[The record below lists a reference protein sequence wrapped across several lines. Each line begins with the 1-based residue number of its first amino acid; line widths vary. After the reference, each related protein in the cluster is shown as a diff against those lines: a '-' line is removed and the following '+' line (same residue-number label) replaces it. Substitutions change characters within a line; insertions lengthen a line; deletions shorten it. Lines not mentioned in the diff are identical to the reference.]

1 MPVVEKFNPV
11 KSPSLYSLTTE
22 LSDALAEIYVDE
34 ETGEV
39 VGMERLDALAMDTQE
54 KVLSCARAVKNFDVL
69 LKSMKDAKH
78 DLESR
83 IRSTERIMDTIKSRC
98 LDAMRV
104 LDTKSI
110 KAADIAVSARRSEQ
124 VEVFDE
130 ALVCDEF
137 WTEKVTRTVS
147 KTAIKEAI
155 KAGQEV
161 QGARVVQNLTLTIKG

>member
-1 MPVVEKFNPV
+1 MPVVERFNPI
-11 KSPSLYSLTTE
+11 KSPSLYTLTGE
-22 LSDALAEIYVDE
+22 LSDAIADLYVDE

-39 VGMERLDALAMDTQE
+39 VGAERLDALAMDTQE
-54 KVLSCARAVKNFDVL
+54 KVLACARAVKNFDVL

-124 VEVFDE
+124 VDVFDE
-130 ALVCDEF
+130 SLVGAEF

-147 KTAIKEAI
+147 KTAIKDAI
-155 KAGQEV
+155 KAGADV
-161 QGARVVQNLTLTIKG
+161 QGARLVPNLTLTIKG